1 MEIYNKL
8 SAHYG
13 QGKERKDVGIS
24 DCFSGRIKK
33 MRRYFLFK
41 VTFLII
47 STVVCIIT
55 LNSCSKITEY
65 RELKKR
71 EEERQKQEQ
80 TAKETQKML
89 NEMSYRKEAI
99 LLAIKYKIEE
109 DKVFNLLVETKAFSL
124 ESIQASLEGRPI
136 TKNRLNSLAEK
147 YNIPTETLASILIDY
162 YSMKTCEH

>member
-1 MEIYNKL
+1 
-8 SAHYG
+8 
-13 QGKERKDVGIS
+13 
-24 DCFSGRIKK
+24 
-33 MRRYFLFK
+33 MRRYFSFK

-47 STVVCIIT
+47 SIVVCIIT

-80 TAKETQKML
+80 TAKETQKIL

-136 TKNRLNSLAEK
+136 TKNRLNLLAEK
-147 YNIPTETLASILIDY
+147 YNIPIETLASILIDY
-162 YSMKTCEH
+162 YSMKPCEH

>member
-1 MEIYNKL
+1 
-8 SAHYG
+8 
-13 QGKERKDVGIS
+13 
-24 DCFSGRIKK
+24 

-162 YSMKTCEH
+162 YSMKACEH

>member
-1 MEIYNKL
+1 
-8 SAHYG
+8 
-13 QGKERKDVGIS
+13 
-24 DCFSGRIKK
+24 

>member
-1 MEIYNKL
+1 
-8 SAHYG
+8 
-13 QGKERKDVGIS
+13 
-24 DCFSGRIKK
+24 
-33 MRRYFLFK
+33 MRRYFSFK
-41 VTFLII
+41 ITFLII
-47 STVVCIIT
+47 SIVVCIIT

-80 TAKETQKML
+80 TAKETQKIL

-136 TKNRLNSLAEK
+136 TKSRLNSLAEK
-147 YNIPTETLASILIDY
+147 YNIPIETLASILIDY
-162 YSMKTCEH
+162 YSMKACEH